1 VTEPEPAV
9 VPVKVT
15 EQLVTPD
22 AVDKVHVSE
31 IREPPVLPA
40 VNVNVTVPVG
50 ELDGVV
56 VSATVAVTAAEQLAA
71 PRAMLQ
77 LAAGTVVVVGS
88 RDETVT
94 EIAAAALALP
104 LWVVSPP

>member
-1 VTEPEPAV
+1 MTEPEPPV

-22 AVDKVHVSE
+22 AVDRVHVSE
-31 IREPPVLPA
+31 LREPPVVPA
-40 VNVNVTVPVG
+40 VRVNVTVPVG
-50 ELDGVV
+50 EFDGVA
-56 VSATVAVTAAEQLAA
+56 VSATVAVIVAVQLAA

-77 LAAGTVVVVGS
+77 LASGTLVVVAS
-88 RDETVT
+88 KDDTVT
-94 EIAAAALALP
+94 EIVEAALALP

>member
-1 VTEPEPAV
+1 M

-50 ELDGVV
+50 
-56 VSATVAVTAAEQLAA
+56 
-71 PRAMLQ
+71 
-77 LAAGTVVVVGS
+77 
-88 RDETVT
+88 
-94 EIAAAALALP
+94 AAALALP